1 MAHQRSMELTSSSSP
16 AMHKKSDDENG
27 KSGDGSNPDLQK
39 QSPSDP
45 RSAVEKQGCS
55 AETQPL
61 RFRRL
66 LRSLLRNFFEKIR
79 SGGPPQINAD
89 CYSRFS
95 ATKFRKKKKKQE
107 MKSNEMR

>member
-1 MAHQRSMELTSSSSP
+1 MQRPPSSSP
-16 AMHKKSDDENG
+16 TMHKKSDDENG

-39 QSPSDP
+39 QSLSDP
-45 RSAVEKQGCS
+45 RSATEKQGCS

>member
-1 MAHQRSMELTSSSSP
+1 MR
-16 AMHKKSDDENG
+16 KKSDDENG

-61 RFRRL
+61 RLRRL
-66 LRSLLRNFFEKIR
+66 LRSLLRNFSKKVR
-79 SGGPPQINAD
+79 SVVHHKSVQTD
-89 CYSRFS
+89 LFS
-95 ATKFRKKKKKQE
+95 PFVE
-107 MKSNEMR
+107 FLMILESCCCG